1 MSFPK
6 IASSILAVL
15 ALVGSIAL
23 TAPAAPADAANGAD
37 FRADMIISDEAFFNN
52 NAMTEAQVQSFLES
66 KEAGCTAR
74 NGQPCLKDYR
84 VTSSSK
90 PAQGANHCGAYTG
103 EANERASRV
112 IWKVAQACRINPQ
125 VLLVTLQKERGLV
138 TNLAPIAAD
147 YKVSMGYAC
156 PDTAACD
163 TQFFGFFNQMYK
175 AAWQFRQYTVSPNYW
190 RYKIG
195 NVSVQWHPNA
205 ACGSTVVNIKN
216 QATANLYN
224 YTPYQPNAAALR
236 NMYATG
242 DSCSSYGNRNFFAY
256 FTDWFGSTNY
266 QKPLVGVVDS
276 VTASYDTVKV
286 AGWALDPDSKANLAA
301 LVKVDGKDI
310 GALNTDKSRPD
321 VARLYPEWGTQRGF
335 EGEFTVPGGGKH
347 EVCVLAVSAS
357 QITPLK
363 CVTVDVPSASP
374 KGALDVIDG
383 VGKVHVAG
391 WAFDPEQPQKQLE
404 IHVYVDEKGTPFVAK
419 AARADVGRVY
429 PEAGPNHGF
438 DLSIPA
444 SPGSHK
450 VCVFAI
456 NVGKGSHN
464 LFTCQNVEVRS
475 GAPIGV
481 VDVLTA
487 QPGGVSVAGWSLDP
501 DTVESNDVHI
511 YLDGKGYVVAAT
523 ESRTDIARVYP
534 GYGAAH
540 GFSKTFDLKP
550 GAHSICIFGI
560 NKTGP
565 GDNNLMNCSDITVP
579 GGSPFGYIDSVGV
592 SGKDITVKGWVID
605 PDTKNP
611 AEVHVYVSGKGY
623 PFSADSTRNDI
634 ARLYPAY
641 GGKHGIDKTVT
652 VANAGTYSV
661 CAFGI
666 NTGVG
671 SNTLMYCSDVT
682 VR

>member
-1 MSFPK
+1 MSLPK
-6 IASSILAVL
+6 IASSIVAVL
-15 ALVGSIAL
+15 ALIGSIVL
-23 TAPAAPADAANGAD
+23 TAPAAPAQAANGAD

-66 KEAGCTAR
+66 KEAGCTAK

-84 VTSSSK
+84 VTSSDK
-90 PAQGANHCGAYTG
+90 APQGANHCGAYTG

-138 TNLAPIAAD
+138 TNTAPISAD

-236 NMYATG
+236 NMYAVG

-256 FTDWFGSTNY
+256 FTDWFGSTSY
-266 QKPLVGVVDS
+266 QKPLVGSVDNI
-276 VTASYDTVKV
+276 TASFDTVQV
-286 AGWALDPDSKANLAA
+286 RGWALDPDSKANLAA
-301 LVKVDGKDI
+301 LVKIDGKDA
-310 GALNTDKSRPD
+310 GMLNTDKSRPD
-321 VARLYPEWGTQRGF
+321 VARVYPDWGAQRGY
-335 EGEFTVPGGGKH
+335 EGEFTVAGGGKH

-363 CVTVDVPSASP
+363 CSTVDVPSASP
-374 KGALDVIDG
+374 TTALDVVSGI
-383 VGKVHVAG
+383 GKVHIEG

-404 IHVYVDEKGTPFVAK
+404 VHVYVDGRGTPYVANSP
-419 AARADVGRVY
+419 RADVGRVY
-429 PEAGPNHGF
+429 PAAGPNHGF
-438 DLSIPA
+438 NLDIAA
-444 SPGSHK
+444 SDGTHD

-456 NVGKGSHN
+456 NIGKGSN
-464 LFTCQNVEVRS
+464 KLLTCESVTVRS

-481 VDVLTA
+481 VD
-487 QPGGVSVAGWSLDP
+487 SVAVKPGSVTVTGWTLDP
-501 DTVESNDVHI
+501 DTAASNDVHI
-511 YLDGKGYVVAAT
+511 YVDGKGQSLTASAN
-523 ESRTDIARVYP
+523 RPDIARVYP
-534 GYGAAH
+534 GYGSAH
-540 GFSKTFDLKP
+540 GFSKSFDLKP
-550 GAHSICIFGI
+550 GAHSVCVFGI
-560 NKTGP
+560 NKVGP
-565 GDNNLMNCSDITVP
+565 GGNTLMNCSDVTVP
-579 GGSPFGYIDSVGV
+579 GGSPFGVVDSVSV
-592 SGKDITVKGWVID
+592 SGKDITAQGWVID
-605 PDTKNP
+605 PDTQ
-611 AEVHVYVSGKGY
+611 AAADVHLYVNGKGY
-623 PFSADSTRNDI
+623 SFPANAVRPDI
-634 ARLYPAY
+634 ARIYPMY
-641 GGKHGIDKTVT
+641 GGNHGFAKTVT
-652 VANAGTYSV
+652 VDKAGSYSV

-666 NTGVG
+666 NTGSG
-671 SNTLMYCSDVT
+671 SDTLMYCTDVT